1 MPIFI
6 FLFINERFACIFVVQ
21 PETGRVDVD
30 EALVSVTFARTPI
43 MSTYL
48 LAFVVGEYDYVED
61 KDSDGV
67 LIRVYTPVGKSEQG
81 AFALEVRAS
90 LSYLMLLPYRMKMFM
105 ELNLATWLRL
115 VKITILNVSKILIF
129 ELFCISYH

>member
-1 MPIFI
+1 M
-6 FLFINERFACIFVVQ
+6 LFR
-21 PETGRVDVD
+21 
-30 EALVSVTFARTPI
+30 SPI

-90 LSYLMLLPYRMKMFM
+90 SSYLMLLPYRMKMFM
-105 ELNLATWLRL
+105 EFNLATWLRL
-115 VKITILNVSKILIF
+115 VKFTVLNVSKILIF
-129 ELFCISYH
+129 ELFRISYH

>member
-1 MPIFI
+1 MPMFI
-6 FLFINERFACIFVVQ
+6 LLFINERFACIFVVQ

-90 LSYLMLLPYRMKMFM
+90 PLYLMLLPYRMKMFM
-105 ELNLATWLRL
+105 EFNLAFWLRL
-115 VKITILNVSKILIF
+115 VKFTILNVSKILIF
-129 ELFCISYH
+129 EFLRISYH

>member
-1 MPIFI
+1 MPMFI
-6 FLFINERFACIFVVQ
+6 LLFINERFACIFVVQ

-90 LSYLMLLPYRMKMFM
+90 SYLMLLRYRMKMYM
-105 ELNLATWLRL
+105 EFNLATWLRL
-115 VKITILNVSKILIF
+115 VKFTVLNVSKILIF
-129 ELFCISYH
+129 ELFRISYH